1 MSEETVSV
9 VEASAPEETS
19 VDILSQQG
27 LETVSEDE
35 LRGSAQEETPATS
48 EPTAEDATAE
58 ETKENENEDK
68 NLAQEVTEETSE
80 EPVKPPKGFVPTAA
94 LHEVRGENK
103 FLKQQIAELTA
114 ALKTPVQEASQ
125 EIHQEDEFQVLSDEE
140 FQELADESP
149 KDALM
154 YMKQLQ
160 QHTEFQRQSEIQ
172 TQRTQQLYD
181 AVSRDMEDAVPGLFN
196 TASQASDDL
205 REFAQGI
212 GFTDELFYL
221 TNPSTQIILPGQSEP
236 ILLGAQAAKI
246 LRVIATMK
254 NAQPTKVDVEAIKE
268 SVRKD
273 LEKSI
278 IGKVKQGT
286 DFKSLAAVP
295 TSEESRPEFSDKVLS
310 EAQFMKLSTKEQ
322 ELYLAGH

>member
-1 MSEETVSV
+1 MSEETASV

-48 EPTAEDATAE
+48 EPTAEDATTE
-58 ETKENENEDK
+58 ETKDNEDK

-114 ALKTPVQEASQ
+114 ALKTPAQVQEASQ
-125 EIHQEDEFQVLSDEE
+125 EIHQEDTFQVLSDEE

-181 AVSRDMEDAVPGLFN
+181 AVSRDMEEAVPGLFD

>member
-1 MSEETVSV
+1 MSEEIVPV

-48 EPTAEDATAE
+48 EPTAEDATTE
-58 ETKENENEDK
+58 ETEDK

-114 ALKTPVQEASQ
+114 ALKTPAQEASQ
-125 EIHQEDEFQVLSDEE
+125 ETRQEDEFQTLSDEE

-181 AVSRDMEDAVPGLFN
+181 AVSRDMEEAVPGLFD

-236 ILLGAQAAKI
+236 VLLGAQAAKI

-295 TSEESRPEFSDKVLS
+295 TSEESRPDFSDKVLS

>member
-1 MSEETVSV
+1 
-9 VEASAPEETS
+9 
-19 VDILSQQG
+19 
-27 LETVSEDE
+27 
-35 LRGSAQEETPATS
+35 
-48 EPTAEDATAE
+48 
-58 ETKENENEDK
+58 
-68 NLAQEVTEETSE
+68 
-80 EPVKPPKGFVPTAA
+80 
-94 LHEVRGENK
+94 
-103 FLKQQIAELTA
+103 
-114 ALKTPVQEASQ
+114 
-125 EIHQEDEFQVLSDEE
+125 
-140 FQELADESP
+140 
-149 KDALM
+149 
-154 YMKQLQ
+154 
-160 QHTEFQRQSEIQ
+160 
-172 TQRTQQLYD
+172 
-181 AVSRDMEDAVPGLFN
+181 MEDAVPGLFD

-268 SVRKD
+268 SVKRD